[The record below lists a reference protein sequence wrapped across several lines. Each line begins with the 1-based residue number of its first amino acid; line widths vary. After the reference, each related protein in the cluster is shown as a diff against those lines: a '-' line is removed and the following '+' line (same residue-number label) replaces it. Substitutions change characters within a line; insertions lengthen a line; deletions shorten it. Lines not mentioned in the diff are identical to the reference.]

1 MGHSGDYSQRA
12 EKGDRRVGWYLRIGP
27 LSLTHARLIAPTG
40 KTRHSNY
47 LLQWHDVKG
56 EGGRRGRWLLLLPV
70 MVIGA
75 PVSLWAARTPPTA
88 VAQLVVPLPPA
99 SQAMPVV
106 IRQQPISKHEASP
119 PPLAEVKQ
127 TPASTQVG
135 AVGFEDLPAVGRAL
149 RVALRLGEVQD
160 WSAEDGREGLVVVAP
175 QAEALDGR
183 TCRDT
188 TILIRNGGFEGQ
200 TRTGRFCIDAA
211 DRITMSSV
219 SAPAPE

>member
-1 MGHSGDYSQRA
+1 VEHSGEYSQRA

-27 LSLTHARLIAPTG
+27 LSLTHSRLIAPTG

-47 LLQWHDVKG
+47 LLQWHHVKS
-56 EGGRRGRWLLLLPV
+56 EGGRRRRWLLLLPV
-70 MVIGA
+70 MAIGA

-99 SQAMPVV
+99 SQAVPM
-106 IRQQPISKHEASP
+106 IRQQPIPQRKISTLP
-119 PPLAEVKQ
+119 RTEVKQ
-127 TPASTQVG
+127 TPALTEAG
-135 AVGFEDLPAVGRAL
+135 AVGFEDVPAVGRAL

-175 QAEALDGR
+175 KAEALDGR
-183 TCRDT
+183 TCRET

-211 DRITMSSV
+211 NRITMSSV
-219 SAPAPE
+219 SAPAQE